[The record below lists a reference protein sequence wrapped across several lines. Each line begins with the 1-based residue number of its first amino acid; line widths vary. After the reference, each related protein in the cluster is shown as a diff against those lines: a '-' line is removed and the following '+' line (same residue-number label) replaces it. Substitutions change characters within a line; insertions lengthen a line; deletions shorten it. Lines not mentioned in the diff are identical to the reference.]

1 MKSWSGFAALA
12 VICVTMLVFRILD
25 HCWQVER
32 DERFAKKERGERHAA
47 PSP

>member
-1 MKSWSGFAALA
+1 MESWSGFAALA

-25 HCWQVER
+25 HCWQIER
-32 DERFAKKERGERHAA
+32 DESFGRKERGVRHAP